1 MFHVE
6 QFDSPEQAASGLYSS
21 SCQRLAV
28 HRPNPEIN
36 DITGTGRYIVAV
48 HIGESMPH
56 FYQANQVADSTTQGL
71 ISFQVHLYPATV
83 CKLEFKVAVSHPA
96 TRIYP

>member
-1 MFHVE
+1 MWNN
-6 QFDSPEQAASGLYSS
+6 FDSPEQAASGLYSS
-21 SCQRLAV
+21 SCQCLAV
-28 HRPNPEIN
+28 HRANPEIN
-36 DITGTGRYIVAV
+36 DITGTGRYIVPV
-48 HIGESMPH
+48 HIGESMSH

-83 CKLEFKVAVSHPA
+83 CKLEFKVAVSHPT

>member
-1 MFHVE
+1 MFHV
-6 QFDSPEQAASGLYSS
+6 EQAASGLYSS

-36 DITGTGRYIVAV
+36 DITGTGGYIVPV
-48 HIGESMPH
+48 HIGESMSR
-56 FYQANQVADSTTQGL
+56 FYQGYQIADDTPQGL
-71 ISFQVHLYPATV
+71 ISFQIHLYPATV
-83 CKLEFKVAVSHPA
+83 CELKFKVAVSHPA